1 MRKTQIPII
10 AVAVF
15 SMVILL
21 AQGNLDKAFAL
32 EAYYYNVTAPRNT
45 VEILDGVT
53 SSAFG
58 NGGTSKFI
66 GEGITAGSGLIGQQI
81 NKVGIHLEKVTDG
94 QTLFGTIYVGFWN
107 VSPEPTIAN
116 ALQIF
121 GSMSAN
127 SVADAETLYN
137 FTLSTGNYTIPVNSA
152 VGAFYIDPIGS
163 GSGSDG
169 IYISGK
175 NNAFGGNPTRATC
188 HVNNSTTNADCFNTS
203 VCTLGCGGQWSVDTT
218 TDIIMLMSATI
229 TEEGEE
235 GNQSGGFCGNGTL
248 RDCLGD
254 RNALSGLVPA
264 NQNITSIATTLGQG
278 IGIIN
283 PNDENPRTNGTGL
296 FLMLITG
303 SFFAIALMSTVHTLN
318 MRGYISASIRE
329 IDPVFWLFLVVGTVS
344 VAWYLDWID
353 DIIFFAM
360 TVGLAGLIAF
370 GVLKHFGRA

>member
-1 MRKTQIPII
+1 MENNKNVIL
-10 AVAVF
+10 VALAIF

-21 AQGNLDKAFAL
+21 GQNNIDKVFAL

-107 VSPEPTIAN
+107 ISPEPTIAN
-116 ALQIF
+116 ALRIF

-137 FTLSTGNYTIPVNSA
+137 FTLTTGNYTIPVNSA

-188 HVNNSTTNADCFNTS
+188 HVNNSTTDANCFNTS

-218 TDIIMLMSATI
+218 TDIVMLMSAVI
-229 TEEGEE
+229 TESEVDNTCITNPETVFCRLG
-235 GNQSGGFCGNGTL
+235 GTNDNSTTGIGGIVGSGLITLGCNVIFVDCSDDTNPATNG
-248 RDCLGD
+248 LGLLIFIASIFVVVGMFYWAMGT
-254 RNALSGLVPA
+254 RAFEMPLFIWIVIIIALSA
-264 NQNITSIATTLGQG
+264 FFTI
-278 IGIIN
+278 IGI
-283 PNDENPRTNGTGL
+283 
-296 FLMLITG
+296 
-303 SFFAIALMSTVHTLN
+303 
-318 MRGYISASIRE
+318 
-329 IDPVFWLFLVVGTVS
+329 IDPVFLIIS
-344 VAWYLDWID
+344 IIAIVALS
-353 DIIFFAM
+353 APKVLGSLKGN
-360 TVGLAGLIAF
+360 TF
-370 GVLKHFGRA
+370 GGGSTE